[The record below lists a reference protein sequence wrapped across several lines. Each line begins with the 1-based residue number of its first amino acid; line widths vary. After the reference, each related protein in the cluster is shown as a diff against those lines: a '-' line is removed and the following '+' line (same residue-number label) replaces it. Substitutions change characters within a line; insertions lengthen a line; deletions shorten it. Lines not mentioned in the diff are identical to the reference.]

1 LEDLD
6 PDMFVN
12 GQGLTNG
19 PDHSNGNGLTSFKWR
34 VVGESNLKRIKT
46 VGMFK
51 RLVRWLMG

>member
-1 LEDLD
+1 MEDLD

-19 PDHSNGNGLTSFKWR
+19 PDHSNGNGLTSFEWR
-34 VVGESNLKRIKT
+34 VVGESKLERIKK
-46 VGMFK
+46 VGVFQ